1 MAPRPSDSKDG
12 VYSTD
17 DGKIEFGPSSSVFE
31 RAVFGYRT
39 HMSILAWIV
48 VGLIAGIL
56 AKYAVPGE
64 GPGGI
69 LGDIVVGIVGA
80 IVGGWIFHAVG
91 YAGASGINVWSI
103 VVAFVGAV
111 IFLLI
116 LRAITGRRAV

>member
-1 MAPRPSDSKDG
+1 MWVTWHRTVVVALLRKK
-12 VYSTD
+12 
-17 DGKIEFGPSSSVFE
+17 GKLV
-31 RAVFGYRT
+31 
-39 HMSILAWIV
+39 SILSWVI

-69 LGDIVVGIVGA
+69 IGDIIVGIVGA
-80 IVGGWIFHAVG
+80 VVGGWIFNAFG

-111 IFLLI
+111 VFLFLL
-116 LRAITGRRAV
+116 RAFTGRRTVS

>member
-1 MAPRPSDSKDG
+1 
-12 VYSTD
+12 
-17 DGKIEFGPSSSVFE
+17 
-31 RAVFGYRT
+31 
-39 HMSILAWIV
+39 MSILSWVI

-69 LGDIVVGIVGA
+69 IGDIIVGIVGA
-80 IVGGWIFHAVG
+80 VVGGWIFNAFG

-111 IFLLI
+111 SSCSSCARSPAGARFRSIGYRSVALTF
-116 LRAITGRRAV
+116 RGTSRE